1 VVANT
6 TGSVS
11 TVEFQLSG
19 PISILS
25 RTEGVQPF
33 ALFGDIG
40 SDYEG
45 SLFPVGSYT
54 LTATSTTSSG
64 VRNVVTVNFTVV
76 DNTGET
82 FSFVLVDANTDQDI
96 FTLNNGSN
104 VTSGSNVNIRA
115 VSPFANTASV
125 YFELQGASSQTA
137 TENVAPYA
145 LFGDVNGDYISG
157 FLANGSYTLRATAYS
172 GSNGSGTNLGSTSIN
187 FTVGQGTSARMNT
200 IVDEELVSG
209 MKVSAFPNPSN
220 GHFTLQVSS
229 DKNDAIQIRVTDLNG
244 RIVYTNRGAQRTYSF
259 GQNFVSGMYIAEIT
273 QGGRKQIVK
282 LIKQ

>member
-1 VVANT
+1 
-6 TGSVS
+6 
-11 TVEFQLSG
+11 
-19 PISILS
+19 
-25 RTEGVQPF
+25 
-33 ALFGDIG
+33 
-40 SDYEG
+40 
-45 SLFPVGSYT
+45 
-54 LTATSTTSSG
+54 
-64 VRNVVTVNFTVV
+64 VTVNFTVV

-82 FSFVLVDANTDQDI
+82 FSFVLVDPNTDQDI

-145 LFGDVNGDYISG
+145 LFGDVNGDYFSG

-187 FTVGQGTSARMNT
+187 FTVGQEQHNTNARMKT
-200 IVDEELVSG
+200 TVDKELVSG

-220 GHFTLQVSS
+220 GHFTLQVRS

-273 QGGRKQIVK
+273 QGGRKQVVK